1 MPVVNFSSSRAHL
14 CLTATHQELKMSIG
28 EGRISAKPVR
38 QEKELSAKLSAARQ
52 GGRAPLLLGP
62 REAAVY
68 YSIWHSGSYHGVLS
82 EGSVVKI

>member
-1 MPVVNFSSSRAHL
+1 
-14 CLTATHQELKMSIG
+14 MSIG

-38 QEKELSAKLSAARQ
+38 QEKDKLSAARQ